1 MERRNYPRFETNES
15 AMVIQDTGSPEK
27 TVILEEV
34 AEQGVRV
41 IGYEPLKPK
50 DHIKIHFKVPFF
62 CPHTV
67 QKKAVVIWVRP
78 ASGIMW
84 EAGLDFGP
92 DNLVNIPFQ

>member
-15 AMVIQDTGSPEK
+15 ARITLDMAAQER

-41 IGYEPLKPK
+41 IGYEPLKAN
-50 DHIKIHFKVPFF
+50 DYVKIHFKVPYF
-62 CPHTV
+62 CPHIV
-67 QKKAVVIWVRP
+67 QKKAMVIWSKPV
-78 ASGIMW
+78 SGSMW